1 MKVGGNFDIGVARD
15 MNIAVEGNFSVWA
28 NGSMNLQAAKKGHIL
43 SNDNL
48 YVSSTNQVHMKSGS
62 DMFIESVGKT
72 NTKIG
77 GDHIESISGGYDLLT
92 GSVMNMKIGNDFNI
106 DASPQI
112 YQNSGRANPTSAEA
126 AVKALIHGMTPP
138 ALGVPLYPN
147 IERMSS
153 PVLAGEE
160 TFMYELPSDGNT
172 QSGKAYVEQTTAQEG
187 KSNTFIGDKAT
198 ASGGG
203 GSIIPSKNQEIILAT
218 DNFTADFRLSE
229 HFTLGMMFDG
239 GFNVRHRLVDQ
250 NGLTKQQIVANLAA
264 LCENILEKY
273 LTVLPGGIH
282 GLGKRWRINS
292 GYRMGTSNS
301 DHAKGRAVDIGLVGG
316 PERKALHHELIQ
328 QLDKLVPYDQL
339 ILEYRG
345 SSSTWIHTGFRGTGN
360 QTFGGGTNRKMGFT
374 MSNDK
379 TIGQGFILLG

>member
-1 MKVGGNFDIGVARD
+1 M
-15 MNIAVEGNFSVWA
+15 
-28 NGSMNLQAAKKGHIL
+28 
-43 SNDNL
+43 
-48 YVSSTNQVHMKSGS
+48 
-62 DMFIESVGKT
+62 
-72 NTKIG
+72 
-77 GDHIESISGGYDLLT
+77 
-92 GSVMNMKIGNDFNI
+92 
-106 DASPQI
+106 
-112 YQNSGRANPTSAEA
+112 
-126 AVKALIHGMTPP
+126 
-138 ALGVPLYPN
+138 
-147 IERMSS
+147 
-153 PVLAGEE
+153 
-160 TFMYELPSDGNT
+160 
-172 QSGKAYVEQTTAQEG
+172 
-187 KSNTFIGDKAT
+187 
-198 ASGGG
+198 
-203 GSIIPSKNQEIILAT
+203 AT

-301 DHAKGRAVDIGLVGG
+301 DHAKGRAIDIGLVGG

-345 SSSTWIHTGFRGTGN
+345 SSSTWINTGFRGTGN
-360 QTFGGGTNRKMGFT
+360 QTFGGGTNRKMAFT